1 MDRMACVS
9 IPALPLQL
17 LLIHHPDWRPHPVVV
32 VDEDKPQGLIQW
44 ANRHALRC
52 RIQPGM
58 RYASGLSL
66 SHELRAGCV
75 SEKDLHA
82 AKRELMRHL
91 FCFSPNIEPSPS
103 EPGCFWLDLSG
114 LLHLYPSPAAWANA
128 VHADIL
134 RHGFHAIIV
143 VGFSRFGTYAAAKS
157 SRRHRV
163 FLDPADEQ
171 AYLRRIPIDTIG
183 LAPRQQSQLIKL
195 GVRTLGAFMNLP
207 PESIRHRL
215 DAEAARI
222 HHLACGAHELPLTPD
237 PMREPPTRT
246 LFFDFPE
253 THLARQG
260 PQFTQL
266 LHAIC
271 RELSQQGE
279 LLASLHLLLVLEDH
293 PRKEERIT
301 PATPTLDVQQLASLL
316 NLRLASLRIESGV
329 TEARLQGIGAPA
341 MHRQIDLF
349 DNTPNRDVVAMHQ
362 ALARLRARFGNDIV
376 MVAQLCDAH
385 LPEAGY
391 QWQSAYHIPAP
402 APAPNRSDMISP
414 LVRRIYT
421 RPIPLPRRHRHHP
434 KDWLPGGAPDGWV
447 EEVIGPYR
455 LSSTWWDH
463 EQTRSYY
470 YLRTQSQRW
479 LWTYYDE
486 PTSRWFLQGD
496 VE

>member
-9 IPALPLQL
+9 VPALPLQL
-17 LLIHHPDWRPHPVVV
+17 LLIHHPDWRPYPVVV
-32 VDEDKPQGLIQW
+32 IDENKPQGLIQW
-44 ANRHALRC
+44 ANRHAQRC

-75 SEKDLHA
+75 SEQDIHA
-82 AKRELMRHL
+82 AKRDLMRHL
-91 FCFSPNIEPSPS
+91 FCFSPDIEPSPT
-103 EPGCFWLDLSG
+103 EPGCFWLDVSG

-134 RHGFHAIIV
+134 HHGFHAVIV
-143 VGFSRFGTYAAAKS
+143 VGFSRFGTYAAARS
-157 SRRHRV
+157 SRGHRV

-171 AYLRRIPIDTIG
+171 AHLRRIPIDTVG
-183 LAPRQQSQLIKL
+183 FTPSQQSQLIKL
-195 GVRTLGAFMNLP
+195 GIRTLGAFMNLP

-215 DAEAARI
+215 GAEAARI
-222 HHLACGAHELPLTPD
+222 HNLACGDHELPFTPD
-237 PMREPPTRT
+237 PMREPPTRI

-253 THLARQG
+253 THLARQL
-260 PQFTQL
+260 PQFTPV
-266 LHAIC
+266 LHSIC

-279 LLASLHLLLVLEDH
+279 LLASLHLLLVAEDH
-293 PRKEERIT
+293 PQQEESIT

-316 NLRLASLRIESGV
+316 QLRLTALRIESGV
-329 TEARLQGIGAPA
+329 TEVHLQGIGAPA

-349 DNTPNRDVVAMHQ
+349 ETTPCRDTVAMHQ
-362 ALARLRARFGNDIV
+362 ALARLRARFGNDTV
-376 MVAQLCDAH
+376 VVAQLCDTH

-391 QWQSAYHIPAP
+391 RWQPAHHIPAP
-402 APAPNRSDMISP
+402 APTPACMTHA

-421 RPIPLPRRHRHHP
+421 QPIPLPRRHRKHP
-434 KDWLPGGAPDGWV
+434 KDWLPVGAPDGWV

-455 LSSTWWDH
+455 FSSTWWEH
-463 EQTRSYY
+463 EETRAYY

-486 PTSRWFLQGD
+486 QTGRWFLQGH